1 MKISFIVPVYKVEAY
16 LDACIKS
23 VVSQT
28 YRDIEIILV
37 DDGSPDN
44 CPALCDA
51 WAAKDKRIVSVHK
64 KNGGLS
70 DARNYG
76 MQYAT
81 GDYVIFLDSDDF
93 WMSSDCLENLIS
105 IIKCHPEADFVGFNC
120 SYYYNDTE
128 TFVPWQRY
136 SGELST
142 PHSNDDAII
151 LLTKTSSFTM
161 SAWSKIIRRELLV
174 DNNITFKVG
183 QLSEDIPWFINL
195 LEKSRQCIFAN
206 IYVNGYRQN
215 VSGSITNN
223 IGLRNINSLIDIV
236 ETELQKIEQRKFSK
250 EAKDCLYSF
259 LAYEYSIILGYL
271 MYLDKETAEEKYQ
284 YLKQYRWL
292 LKYTIDPKVK
302 KVSWAC
308 RILGLRLTTKL
319 LQYRIKRMYSK

>member
-1 MKISFIVPVYKVEAY
+1 M
-16 LDACIKS
+16 
-23 VVSQT
+23 
-28 YRDIEIILV
+28 
-37 DDGSPDN
+37 
-44 CPALCDA
+44 
-51 WAAKDKRIVSVHK
+51 
-64 KNGGLS
+64 
-70 DARNYG
+70 
-76 MQYAT
+76 
-81 GDYVIFLDSDDF
+81 
-93 WMSSDCLENLIS
+93 
-105 IIKCHPEADFVGFNC
+105 
-120 SYYYNDTE
+120 
-128 TFVPWQRY
+128 
-136 SGELST
+136 
-142 PHSNDDAII
+142 
-151 LLTKTSSFTM
+151 
-161 SAWSKIIRRELLV
+161 
-174 DNNITFKVG
+174 
-183 QLSEDIPWFINL
+183 
-195 LEKSRQCIFAN
+195 
-206 IYVNGYRQN
+206 NGYRQN